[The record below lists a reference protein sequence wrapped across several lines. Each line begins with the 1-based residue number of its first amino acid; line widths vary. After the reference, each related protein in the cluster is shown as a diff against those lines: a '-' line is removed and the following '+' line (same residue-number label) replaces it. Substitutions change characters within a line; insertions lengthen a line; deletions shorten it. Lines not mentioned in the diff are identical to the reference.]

1 MVNAS
6 LGVSI
11 RSIEGSEDKLR
22 NNAVLSSE
30 PLSSN
35 CLMKK
40 FASSLVIPIAAKT
53 TEKFSSVPRTC
64 ACLAICDASW
74 LCGRPDAEKIGNF

>member
-1 MVNAS
+1 VLFAFICKEFGSVNAS

-11 RSIEGSEDKLR
+11 RSIEGSEDKFR

-64 ACLAICDASW
+64 ACLAICDA
-74 LCGRPDAEKIGNF
+74 R

>member
-1 MVNAS
+1 MITKTCIPRSYARNSAVVNAS
-6 LGVSI
+6 LGVRI

-22 NNAVLSSE
+22 NKAVLSND

-40 FASSLVIPIAAKT
+40 LDSSLVIPIAAKT
-53 TEKFSSVPRTC
+53 TEKFSSVPRTL
-64 ACLAICDASW
+64 ACLAI
-74 LCGRPDAEKIGNF
+74 